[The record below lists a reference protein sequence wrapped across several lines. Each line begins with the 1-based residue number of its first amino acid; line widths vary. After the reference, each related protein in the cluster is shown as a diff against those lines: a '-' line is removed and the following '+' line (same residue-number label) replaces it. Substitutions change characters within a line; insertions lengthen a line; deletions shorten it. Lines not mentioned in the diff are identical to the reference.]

1 MEGEGG
7 GKENS
12 HGIGYQRTDVL
23 LRSACTQNRVM
34 LDSTCHGDGRVSRSV
49 PLSVTGIL
57 SQPLGETFQSH
68 SPWLMCAANSIAAC
82 PAPQKL
88 PRLSAWLP
96 G

>member
-1 MEGEGG
+1 MFAKTLGSELLLKAQFGGCGGVQFLSCVLSMESEGG

-34 LDSTCHGDGRVSRSV
+34 LDSTSCRGDGRVSRSV

-57 SQPLGETFQSH
+57 S
-68 SPWLMCAANSIAAC
+68 
-82 PAPQKL
+82 
-88 PRLSAWLP
+88 
-96 G
+96 